1 MHPKS
6 LATDEPSAADAQEG
20 ALPGELLRGFE
31 EHGLDLSVPRGT
43 VVVREGDV
51 ADRLYLVREG
61 RLRVCTG
68 DGEGRE
74 VELTVLGPGRYFGEL
89 MLGGGL
95 RTASVRALTPAR
107 LSVITRET
115 FEQVLASRPDVAF
128 HVIQTLVARVRA
140 LTDDVR
146 RLALMD
152 VYERVVVLLT
162 QAAIDADGVR
172 VAPFMSQQAIAE
184 RVGAS
189 RSMVNRIMND
199 LIAGGYLE
207 VTRDRIV
214 LRRALPRRW

>member
-1 MHPKS
+1 MNPKTR
-6 LATDEPSAADAQEG
+6 ATSALSTADAQDG
-20 ALPGELLRGFE
+20 ALPGELMRCFE
-31 EHGLDLSVPRGT
+31 DQGLDLSLPRAT

-61 RLRVCTG
+61 RLRVYTG

-74 VELTVLGPGRYFGEL
+74 VELTVLGPGQYFGEL
-89 MLGGGL
+89 MLGSGL
-95 RTASVRALTPAR
+95 RTASVKALSPAR

-128 HVIQTLVARVRA
+128 HVIQTLIARVRA
-140 LTDDVR
+140 LTGDVR

-162 QAAIDADGVR
+162 QAAIEADGLR

-199 LIAGGYLE
+199 LIAGEYLE

>member
-1 MHPKS
+1 MDPS
-6 LATDEPSAADAQEG
+6 MRSTSAPAPTDSQYDT
-20 ALPGELLRGFE
+20 LPGELMRGFE
-31 EHGLDLSVPRGT
+31 DHGLDLSVPRGT

-61 RLRVCTG
+61 RLRVYTG

-89 MLGGGL
+89 MLGSGL

-115 FEQVLASRPDVAF
+115 FEQLLAGRPDVAF

-162 QAAIDADGVR
+162 QAAVEADGMR

-199 LIAGGYLE
+199 LIAGEYLE

>member
-1 MHPKS
+1 
-6 LATDEPSAADAQEG
+6 
-20 ALPGELLRGFE
+20 
-31 EHGLDLSVPRGT
+31 V
-43 VVVREGDV
+43 GDV

-61 RLRVCTG
+61 RLRVYTG

-89 MLGGGL
+89 MLGSGL

-162 QAAIDADGVR
+162 QAAIEADGVR

-199 LIAGGYLE
+199 LIAGEYLE

>member
-6 LATDEPSAADAQEG
+6 LATDEPSAADAKEG
-20 ALPGELLRGFE
+20 ALPGELLRGFQD
-31 EHGLDLSVPRGT
+31 HGLDLSVPRGT

-61 RLRVCTG
+61 RLRVYTG

-89 MLGGGL
+89 MLGSGL
-95 RTASVRALTPAR
+95 RTASVRALT
-107 LSVITRET
+107 
-115 FEQVLASRPDVAF
+115 ASRPDVAF

-162 QAAIDADGVR
+162 QAAIEADGMR

-199 LIAGGYLE
+199 LIAGEYLE

>member
-1 MHPKS
+1 MNPKTR
-6 LATDEPSAADAQEG
+6 ATSALSTADAQDG
-20 ALPGELLRGFE
+20 ALPGELMRCFE
-31 EHGLDLSVPRGT
+31 DHGLDLSLPRAT

-61 RLRVCTG
+61 RLRVYTG

-74 VELTVLGPGRYFGEL
+74 VELTVLGPGQYFGEL
-89 MLGGGL
+89 MLGSGL
-95 RTASVRALTPAR
+95 RTASVKALSPAR

-115 FEQVLASRPDVAF
+115 FEQVAF
-128 HVIQTLVARVRA
+128 HVIQTLIARVRA
-140 LTDDVR
+140 LTGDVR

-162 QAAIDADGVR
+162 QAAIEADGLR

-199 LIAGGYLE
+199 LIAGEYLE